1 MANFCS
7 KETGCTL
14 TELGPKFVTWQ
25 EQGSVLRWC
34 LTLLAVL
41 LANHTTHYNALYKE
55 ESQKYLIAEQKAIKC
70 SLFY

>member
-14 TELGPKFVTWQ
+14 TELGLKFVTWQ
-25 EQGSVLRWC
+25 EQGSVLLWC

-41 LANHTTHYNALYKE
+41 LVNHTTHYNALYKE
-55 ESQKYLIAEQKAIKC
+55 ESQKHLIAEQKAIKC